1 MGLRKRKPTK
11 QQKYPTLDLK
21 QLKSDYRQGYS
32 AMGQPDQAYYV
43 TSWRGMESLQ
53 AYCTSEMVH
62 AFDGGHLMYDIR
74 EVQVKDGG
82 DRYAMKTWKYGQYT
96 SKLQQGLQ
104 DVGTKFFLSPMDHED
119 KLYAEVLNKTY
130 DGQLDRTA
138 LVEAMTNM
146 ETSGIR
152 YDVEWSMKDDII
164 RARDGAT
171 DERARAGAVAY
182 TRVLAGT
189 ARMSALVYGEDPSD
203 DPLMNRRF
211 QTNTNDEWL
220 RQAGA
225 TYINELL
232 PQDDGSGTVHM
243 DDAERVLTM
252 VRDLENETD
261 VINYRNEEWDK
272 IIAYMQRGVVF
283 MMDVQKTDRNLGKG
297 MRFERKV
304 HEAFS
309 ISEQDD
315 YNNTYDV
322 AEEEYPSEFTII
334 TDVAELTDTAT
345 VLEEDDDLEL

>member
-1 MGLRKRKPTK
+1 MSLRKRKSMK
-11 QQKYPTLDLK
+11 QQKNPTLDLD

-32 AMGQPDQAYYV
+32 AMGQPDQAYYL

-62 AFDGGHLMYDIR
+62 AYDGGQHIYDIR

-82 DRYAMKTWKYGQYT
+82 DRYSMKTWKYDQYT
-96 SKLQQGLQ
+96 SKLQQGLH
-104 DVGTKFFLSPMDHED
+104 DIGSKFYLSPMEFDD

-171 DERARAGAVAY
+171 DERAQAGAVAY
-182 TRVLAGT
+182 TRVLAGI
-189 ARMSALVYGEDPSD
+189 ARMSALVYGEDPND
-203 DPLMNRRF
+203 DSLMNRRF
-211 QTNTNDEWL
+211 QTNSNDEWL

-225 TYINELL
+225 TYVNELL

-243 DDAERVLTM
+243 DDAQRVLTM

-261 VINYRNEEWDK
+261 AINYRNEEWDK
-272 IIAYMQRGVVF
+272 IVAYMQRGVVF

-297 MRFERKV
+297 MRYESEV

-315 YNNTYDV
+315 YNKTYDV
-322 AEEEYPSEFTII
+322 AEEETSELTII
-334 TDVAELTDTAT
+334 EDVVDHTVPAT
-345 VLEEDDDLEL
+345 IVEDDDDLEL